1 MKERREQRRKKEESH
16 TIKQT
21 KFHNNLNGL
30 EKYSLTFGEQPQ
42 WLRKIYICNNLNGL
56 EKHVLFIHFF
66 HSPSSYT
73 VLCSCSCTVATLSW
87 VSRDNS
93 EGGKGER
100 DRSACEP
107 STHFPLRESSSS
119 GRCVTLCSGGRI

>member
-30 EKYSLTFGEQPQ
+30 KKYSLTFGEQPQ
-42 WLRKIYICNNLNGL
+42 RLRKTCS
-56 EKHVLFIHFF
+56 FIHFF

-87 VSRDNS
+87 VSRDS
-93 EGGKGER
+93 GEGGKGER
-100 DRSACEP
+100 GTEVPVNLQLTFLSE
-107 STHFPLRESSSS
+107 SPLLQ
-119 GRCVTLCSGGRI
+119 GDV